1 MALTAGRQTKQRAGD
16 KFAFPVAA
24 STTIYVGGMVTLLAT
39 GGYAVPAGTAS
50 AGVCV
55 GVAEETVTNS
65 GAAGDVY
72 VSVRRGVFQY
82 KNSASGDLIAR
93 ADIGSA
99 CYIVDDE
106 TVAKTD
112 DSGAREAAGVIY
124 DVDANG
130 VWVRI

>member
-1 MALTAGRQTKQRAGD
+1 MALTADRATKQRAGD
-16 KFAFPVAA
+16 QSAFPVAA

-55 GVAEETVTNS
+55 GVAEQTVVNS
-65 GAAGDVY
+65 GSAGDVN
-72 VSVRRGVFQY
+72 VPVRRGVFQF

-93 ADIGSA
+93 ADIGA
-99 CYIVDDE
+99 TCYIVDDE

-112 DSGAREAAGVIY
+112 DSGAREAAGIIH